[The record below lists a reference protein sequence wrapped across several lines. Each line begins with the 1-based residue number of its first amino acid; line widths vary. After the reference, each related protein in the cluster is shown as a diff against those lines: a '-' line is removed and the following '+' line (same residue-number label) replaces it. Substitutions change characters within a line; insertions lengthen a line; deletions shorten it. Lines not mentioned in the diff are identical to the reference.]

1 MTTLADYKK
10 LMEELECNKA
20 SMSVNDYLSEYLRL
34 YYIIEELG
42 GYSDDDDDDWY
53 VPDVAEPAFLPKK

>member
-1 MTTLADYKK
+1 MTTLANYKK
-10 LMEELECNKA
+10 LMEDLEINKA

-42 GYSDDDDDDWY
+42 GYSDDNDDWY
-53 VPDVAEPAFLPKK
+53 APDVAEPAFLPKK